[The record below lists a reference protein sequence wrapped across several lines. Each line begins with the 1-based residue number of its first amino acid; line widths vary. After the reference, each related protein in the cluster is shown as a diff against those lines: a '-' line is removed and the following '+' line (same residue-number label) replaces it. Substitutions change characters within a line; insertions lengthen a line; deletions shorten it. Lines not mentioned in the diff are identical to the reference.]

1 MGPVPRH
8 PCGVTAGRPSPP
20 GGPCRPRRRR
30 VHRTSLI
37 GWRVELPGV
46 EPGSRGPEARGSTCV
61 GPGSSR
67 TRCSRARQPP
77 CPYRLMVFPG
87 RSTVGVPGWSL
98 VMSITTLLRGIGG
111 GSSRVFR
118 PRGPGCCPWRLWF
131 PACFVE
137 VTRAPSA
144 RSPGNG
150 LTTVETVSAPGVSW
164 CASTLCSCQPA
175 GWVRTPHRPDLRAY
189 RVQPTLAPGCSQM
202 VTIRR
207 RPSERPVTDQRPC
220 RRCFIARSISRLAS
234 RLARSWRLS
243 ATFLPRPIANSSLA
257 RPSRK

>member
-30 VHRTSLI
+30 VHHTSLVRTRLL
-37 GWRVELPGV
+37 GVRAVDRGRVELPGV

-77 CPYRLMVFPG
+77 CPYRLRVFPG
-87 RSTVGVPGWSL
+87 RSTVEVPGWSL
-98 VMSITTLLRGIGG
+98 VMTITTLLRGIGG

-118 PRGPGCCPWRLWF
+118 PREPEAGCPWRLWF
-131 PACFVE
+131 PARFVE
-137 VTRAPSA
+137 VTRASSA

-164 CASTLCSCQPA
+164 CASTLCSCQPVRA
-175 GWVRTPHRPDLRAY
+175 VRTPRGPDLRSY
-189 RVQPTLAPGCSQM
+189 TFQPALARGRSQM
-202 VTIRR
+202 VTIG
-207 RPSERPVTDQRPC
+207 
-220 RRCFIARSISRLAS
+220 
-234 RLARSWRLS
+234 RSWT
-243 ATFLPRPIANSSLA
+243 AGQPRSEVSGPGGDA
-257 RPSRK
+257 